1 MPHWDAGLYLKF
13 ASERTQPSID
23 LIQRIRLDHPR
34 HIMDLGCGPGNS
46 TEALRRRWP
55 EATVIGLDCSGEMIA
70 AAKQAYPNGIWETGD
85 ASSWTADEPFDLVF
99 ANALLQWLPDHA
111 RVCRHLLDQVAPG
124 GALAIQTPAH
134 HDSPLHREIV
144 EVSKDPA
151 WNSRMDAARTAQ
163 THHPPGFYY
172 DLLQPKAA
180 RVDLW
185 ETTYYHVLAGPEA
198 ILEWFRGT
206 GLRPFL
212 EALSSNEEPRRF
224 EVMLLER
231 YTASYPR
238 RPGGQV
244 LFPFRRLFFVAYR

>member
-55 EATVIGLDCSGEMIA
+55 GATVIGLDRSHEMIA
-70 AAKQAYPNGIWETGD
+70 AAKQAYPDGIWVTGD
-85 ASSWTADEPFDLVF
+85 ASSWTPHEPFDLVF

-111 RVCRHLLDQVAPG
+111 RACRHLLDQVAPG

-134 HDSPLHREIV
+134 YDSPLQREIV
-144 EVSKDPA
+144 EVSKDA
-151 WNSRMDAARTAQ
+151 VWNSRMDAARSAQ

-172 DLLQPKAA
+172 DLLQLKAA
-180 RVDLW
+180 
-185 ETTYYHVLAGPEA
+185 
-198 ILEWFRGT
+198 
-206 GLRPFL
+206 
-212 EALSSNEEPRRF
+212 
-224 EVMLLER
+224 
-231 YTASYPR
+231 
-238 RPGGQV
+238 
-244 LFPFRRLFFVAYR
+244 